1 MLSLAMKKGRTH
13 DSSNIFNITEDA
25 HTRTQQH
32 TRTQCG
38 CEGGGGGGRKEGVCV
53 EVVEGRVG
61 LQSHHVL
68 PAPLHST
75 PSIAPPPLGF
85 YRSAQQDKRA
95 HTYMVSTTTNS
106 HRQQS
111 VCVCGVCV

>member
-38 CEGGGGGGRKEGVCV
+38 CEGGGGGRGVWWKEGVV
-53 EVVEGRVG
+53 VVVVVEGWG
-61 LQSHHVL
+61 FAI
-68 PAPLHST
+68 APYVAGAFAQY
-75 PSIAPPPLGF
+75 IFRCPPPLVL
-85 YRSAQQDKRA
+85 Y
-95 HTYMVSTTTNS
+95 
-106 HRQQS
+106 
-111 VCVCGVCV
+111 